1 MLYNSLIMN
10 TWLLNVH
17 VATQIIII
25 LLENKVKSEE
35 GPFQVLSSPF
45 EIQHTNSPMLGY
57 FI

>member
-1 MLYNSLIMN
+1 MN